1 MSLSETL
8 VQKDLSVT
16 HGSDEHLF
24 VEFYFNP
31 AKGNK
36 PYIHIA
42 IPGDKT
48 TDIRRAVKETDKV
61 RFPRHWEAFER
72 GLDQIEAGGMALEEW
87 AALDEGRRMELRA
100 MNIFTVEQVASLAD
114 GVLKQVGMDA
124 RTLRDKAREIVAT
137 KQAPARVDQLEA
149 DKADLQAQI
158 DELRVMV
165 EGRNGAEKGEHH
177 DDGLSPPKPSAGA
190 APAGKAAKKGA
201 AQKAA

>member
-1 MSLSETL
+1 M
-8 VQKDLSVT
+8 VQKNLSVT
-16 HGSDEHLF
+16 HGSDENLF
-24 VEFYFNP
+24 VEFFFNP
-31 AKGNK
+31 LKRK

-48 TDIRRAVKETDKV
+48 TDIRRAVKESDKI

-72 GLDQIEAGGMALEEW
+72 GLDQIEAGGMPLEEW
-87 AALDEGRRMELRA
+87 AALDEGRRTELRA
-100 MNIFTVEQVASLAD
+100 MNIFTVEQVANLAD

-124 RTLRDKAREIVAT
+124 RTLRDKAREIVAA
-137 KQAPARVDQLEA
+137 KQAPARVEQLEA

-165 EGRNGAEKGEHH
+165 EGGNGAEKGEHH
-177 DDGLSPPKPSAGA
+177 DDGLPPPKPSAGS